1 MSKKK
6 EISSDKS
13 SENQSPGRRDALKKI
28 LVGAGVV
35 TGSQL
40 LPDEWTK
47 PIVDSIIVPAHAQS
61 SGDVTPAPGTTSSVP
76 VSPTPPP
83 GSTTPGTPPAGT
95 TSGVPVSPTPPPG

>member
-6 EISSDKS
+6 EISSDQS

-35 TGSQL
+35 TGAQL

-47 PIVDSIIVPAHAQS
+47 PVVDSIIVPAHAQS
-61 SGDVTPAPGTTSSVP
+61 SGGGPVPSTSQVPVSPPPPDSTTSTPGTTSA
-76 VSPTPPP
+76 
-83 GSTTPGTPPAGT
+83 STTRP
-95 TSGVPVSPTPPPG
+95 GVPVSPPPPG